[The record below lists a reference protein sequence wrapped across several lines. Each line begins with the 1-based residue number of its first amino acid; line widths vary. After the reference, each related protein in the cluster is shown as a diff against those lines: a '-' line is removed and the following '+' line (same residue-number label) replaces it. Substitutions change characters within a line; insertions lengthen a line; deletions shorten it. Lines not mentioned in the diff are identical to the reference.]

1 MRKWYD
7 IRNEA
12 EAKTVRIDIYGAI
25 GKSRYDD
32 DATSAKDLM
41 DAIRNADKKPIE
53 IHVNSE
59 GGSVFDGFAMY
70 TLLRDSESYV
80 TVYIDGLAASAA
92 SYLIMAANRIV
103 MSDLA
108 WIMIH
113 NASSFAWG
121 DKKSM
126 RKEAEVL
133 DNIDQTIASAY
144 AGRSSLYD
152 EGDFIALMNEETW
165 LDADEAKKYGL
176 IDEIS
181 AAMPVAAHLDLTD
194 THLLD
199 RAPEKARKAIMAM
212 SDTDEK
218 ITKDDD
224 EEEDSSFNPV
234 DPDEEEP
241 ETEESEE
248 EETEEE
254 KEEEPEGE
262 QKKKNRSYRVIDG
275 RLFRING
282 RKEG

>member
-1 MRKWYD
+1 MRQWYD
-7 IRNEA
+7 ITNEA
-12 EAKTVRIDIYGAI
+12 EVVRIDIYGAI
-25 GKSRYDD
+25 GKSWYDD
-32 DATSAKDLM
+32 EATSAKDLM
-41 DAIRNADKKPIE
+41 DAICDADKKPIE

-70 TLLRDSESYV
+70 TLLRDSASYI

-121 DKKSM
+121 DKKAM

-133 DNIDQTIASAY
+133 DNIDKTIATAY
-144 AGRSSLYD
+144 AGRSANYD
-152 EGDFIALMNEETW
+152 EADFMALMNEETW
-165 LDADEAKKYGL
+165 LSATEAKEYGL

-181 AAMPVAAHLDLTD
+181 TAVPVAAHIDLTNARV
-194 THLLD
+194 LD
-199 RAPEKARKAIMAM
+199 SAPERARKAIMAM
-212 SDTDEK
+212 SDTNGK

-224 EEEDSSFNPV
+224 EEEEPSTKFVNPE
-234 DPDEEEP
+234 EEEP
-241 ETEESEE
+241 EEDGSDEGKTEE
-248 EETEEE
+248 EEEEE
-254 KEEEPEGE
+254 LEEGQQE
-262 QKKKNRSYRVIDG
+262 KNCSYHVIDG
-275 RLFRING
+275 RLFRDTG